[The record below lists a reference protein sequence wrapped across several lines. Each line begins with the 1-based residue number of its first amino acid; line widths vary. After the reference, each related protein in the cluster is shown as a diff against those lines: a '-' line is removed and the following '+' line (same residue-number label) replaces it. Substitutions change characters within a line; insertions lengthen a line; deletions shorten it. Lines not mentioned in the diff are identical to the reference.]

1 MSLRVMTMW
10 LVLCSSRGYPRGGG
24 ILVRHTAALTMSSSS
39 SSSGRSS
46 SGRTLGRGSGAGG
59 GRGPSRG
66 GGGRGPARGGGG
78 GRGRSSSPSPSGS
91 SVDAGDGVRLN
102 KCLPSLSRRGAD
114 DAIAEGRVT
123 VNGQPPTAGHKV
135 QPGDV
140 VRLDG
145 KLQHWQGA
153 AAAKQQRPAAVLE
166 DRDFVYLKF
175 WKGRGVTCT
184 SDRQDRTNI
193 IQAGRFDLFPQRVFT
208 VGRLDKDSTGLILL
222 TSDGRVNQAMLSPAT
237 KKEKIYTVEFDK
249 APTDVQLEKLRT
261 GVLITTEAQGQHK
274 ASRPLTAKTRPC
286 TVTKLGGG
294 DAAGRTV
301 EFTLME
307 GRNRQIR
314 KMAEV
319 VGLAVVRLHRTSF
332 AGIGLK
338 GLTEGNWCEL
348 SEKEMEVIQQA
359 VQTSLGGGGVG
370 GGGQSG
376 GEDDE
381 ED

>member
-1 MSLRVMTMW
+1 
-10 LVLCSSRGYPRGGG
+10 LV
-24 ILVRHTAALTMSSSS
+24 A
-39 SSSGRSS
+39 
-46 SGRTLGRGSGAGG
+46 
-59 GRGPSRG
+59 
-66 GGGRGPARGGGG
+66 
-78 GRGRSSSPSPSGS
+78 
-91 SVDAGDGVRLN
+91 VDVGDGVRLN

-123 VNGQPPTAGHKV
+123 VNGQPPTAGYKV
-135 QPGDV
+135 QSGDV
-140 VRLDG
+140 VKLDG
-145 KLQHWQGA
+145 KVQHWQGA
-153 AAAKQQRPAAVLE
+153 AVAKQHRPAAVLE

-249 APTDVQLEKLRT
+249 APTDAQMEKLRT
-261 GVLITTEAQGQHK
+261 GVVITTEAQGQHK
-274 ASRPLTAKTRPC
+274 AARPLTAKTRPC
-286 TVTKLGGG
+286 TVTKSDATGF
-294 DAAGRTV
+294 AAGRTV

-314 KMAEV
+314 KMAEA
-319 VGLAVVRLHRTSF
+319 VGLTVVRLHRTSF

-348 SEKEMEVIQQA
+348 SEKEMEVIQLA
-359 VQTSLGGGGVG
+359 VQATSGGAGGGGGGGNG
-370 GGGQSG
+370 GGGGISG
-376 GEDDE
+376 GGAGELEDE